1 MSYTLT
7 ETRTFTITHARYVA
21 SKIAADL
28 QLVHSYHGRPSE
40 QDITEY
46 AEEAALLLAARYL
59 KSVEYGFRRDG
70 LTVFA
75 LKYTARSDG
84 SLVADDAPGRAY
96 ADIKDSDTFYSYLEY
111 SDSYWKLGEAERAR
125 VKASLPVNRTGADAP
140 QASPYGYWE
149 QNRTYSANGEGV
161 VRNVFRMP

>member
-1 MSYTLT
+1 MSYTIT

-28 QLVHSYHGRPSE
+28 ELVHAYHRRPSL

-70 LTVFA
+70 LTIFA
-75 LKYTARSDG
+75 LKYIGRSDG
-84 SLVADDAPGRAY
+84 TLVGDDASGRVY
-96 ADIKDSDTFYSYLEY
+96 AEVKETDTFYSYLEY
-111 SDSYWKLGEAERAR
+111 SDSFGKLSEVERER
-125 VKASLPVNRTGADAP
+125 FKATLPVKRSGATPP
-140 QASPYGYWE
+140 QASPHGSWE
-149 QNRTYSANGEGV
+149 QNRTYSTNGEGV
-161 VRNVFRMP
+161 VRTVFRIR